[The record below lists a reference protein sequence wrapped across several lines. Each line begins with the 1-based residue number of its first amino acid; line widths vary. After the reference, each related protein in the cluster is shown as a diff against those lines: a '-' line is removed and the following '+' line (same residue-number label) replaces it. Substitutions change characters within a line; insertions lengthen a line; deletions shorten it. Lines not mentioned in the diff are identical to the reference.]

1 MTRII
6 IKRKSQSSSPIPS
19 SPTTSASSTSS
30 PKSASKSPRVKLR
43 LYRSSNKCP
52 VCKAT
57 IVDRN
62 NALKRHIERHAKLA
76 EIQVNTPR
84 QSIRYLTLTYFKAMN
99 IPLEPDRNGM
109 SDAEMAHVRDMWQS
123 VPAKLRATGG
133 VFKHGPL
140 AGKGEFSGM
149 PEVFMTNGR
158 LKKKYLWIRK
168 DIEGRVGRRPLKD
181 LKDGNSG
188 GLSAVKED

>member
-76 EIQVNTPR
+76 EIQ
-84 QSIRYLTLTYFKAMN
+84 AMN